1 MRVWSLLLLVQA
13 QGFVLWAQAWVAI
26 TVSRLISGKPS
37 KNVAL
42 SGFSV
47 LPFTNEQSV
56 PELIICDPDIAKPDF
71 LKHVDF

>member
-26 TVSRLISGKPS
+26 TVSHLISGKPS

-42 SGFSV
+42 SSFSV

-56 PELIICDPDIAKPDF
+56 PELIICDPDIAKSDF